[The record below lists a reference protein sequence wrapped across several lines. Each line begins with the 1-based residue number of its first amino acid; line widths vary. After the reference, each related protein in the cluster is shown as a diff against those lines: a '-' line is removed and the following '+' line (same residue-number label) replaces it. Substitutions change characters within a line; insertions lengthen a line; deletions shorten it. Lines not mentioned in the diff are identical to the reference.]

1 MKVGKGGVPLGTAP
15 TFLALA
21 LWLLGIAFVRPL
33 SVDESQYVA
42 ATALAAKGLLPYR
55 DFAYLQTPLQ
65 PFLFAP
71 LAWLFPGH
79 LLIAM
84 RVTNALLS
92 LATIAFVHGA
102 ARRAGTSQRAALA
115 AAAMLASCQSFLWC
129 AGVARNDVLPAAL
142 MAFGLWL
149 ATGNYELRTR
159 LGAGVAFGLAAGVKI
174 SYAIPAATV
183 FLGGMWTKDPAGRR
197 RTVAFAVGVA
207 LGLLPTVILA
217 ALAPRAFLAEA
228 IIFPG
233 TAPTEYY
240 ESIGSGWRLGP
251 ARFLKL
257 LEAAAIGPALI
268 AAVEVVRRG
277 WKDRL
282 WDDPVKRAMF
292 AAAFGGL
299 LSAGLNKPFQIF
311 YLLPALPPLFVLAAL
326 LLSKWEGRPRWVKG
340 AWALFIAIGLVPA
353 AAWFIGATSE
363 RTAPPPI
370 EVKQKSE
377 ALDEA
382 LRAHKVDGPVATLAG
397 QYVENVDPRFAA
409 GPFVYRT
416 KDFVSPQ
423 QARDWHIVTGRE
435 VESLG
440 KSPPAAIITGVYPDA
455 QPKEEA
461 ELAAQAKALGYSPK
475 TNAGG
480 FTIWTRRP

>member
-1 MKVGKGGVPLGTAP
+1 MRVERGGVPIGTAP
-15 TFLALA
+15 IFLALA

-65 PFLFAP
+65 PFIFAP
-71 LAWLFPGH
+71 LAWIFPGH

-92 LATIAFVHGA
+92 LATIGFVHGA
-102 ARRAGTSQRAALA
+102 ARRAGTSPRAALA

-142 MAFGLWL
+142 MSLGLWF
-149 ATGNYELRTR
+149 ATGNLELRTR

-183 FLGGMWTKDPAGRR
+183 FLGGMWTSDPAGRR
-197 RTVAFAVGVA
+197 RTMAFAVGVA
-207 LGLLPTVILA
+207 VGLLPTLIVA

-240 ESIGSGWRLGP
+240 ESIGKGWRLGP
-251 ARFLKL
+251 ARFLQL

-268 AAVEVVRRG
+268 AAIEVIRRG
-277 WKDRL
+277 WKHRS

-292 AAAFGGL
+292 AAALGGVV
-299 LSAGLNKPFQIF
+299 SAGLNKPFQIF

-326 LLSKWEGRPRWVKG
+326 LLSRWERRPRWVRG
-340 AWALFIAIGLVPA
+340 AWIAFIGVGLVPP
-353 AAWFIGATSE
+353 AAWFVGAASE
-363 RTAPPPI
+363 TTAPPPI
-370 EVKQKSE
+370 EAKQKSD

-382 LRAHKVDGPVATLAG
+382 LRTHKVEGPIATLAG
-397 QYVENVDPRFAA
+397 QYVDNVDPRFAA

-416 KDFVSPQ
+416 KDFVSVKE
-423 QARDWHIVTGRE
+423 AHDWHIVTQQQPGPLE
-435 VESLG
+435 Q
-440 KSPPAAIITGVYPDA
+440 SPPAAIVTGVYPDS
-455 QPKEEA
+455 QPEEEA
-461 ELAAQAKALGYSPK
+461 ELAVRAKELGYRPAA
-475 TNAGG
+475 NAGG
-480 FTIWTRRP
+480 FTIWKR